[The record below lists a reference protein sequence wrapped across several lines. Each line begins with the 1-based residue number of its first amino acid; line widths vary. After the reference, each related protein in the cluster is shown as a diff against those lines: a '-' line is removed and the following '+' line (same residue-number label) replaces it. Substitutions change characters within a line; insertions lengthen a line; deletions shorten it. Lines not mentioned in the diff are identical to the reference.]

1 MDVRKG
7 IWKRVRKGGLE
18 RGFGSGYG
26 RWVWK
31 GVKKGGPKGGSEEG
45 PEGRF
50 GRGVWRGLWYS
61 KLAFFRLFCKLT
73 SATHGKGRVA
83 DVGDII
89 T

>member
-50 GRGVWRGLWYS
+50 GRGVPNEGAKVRGRSQGGYYS
-61 KLAFFRLFCKLT
+61 GL
-73 SATHGKGRVA
+73 
-83 DVGDII
+83 
-89 T
+89 